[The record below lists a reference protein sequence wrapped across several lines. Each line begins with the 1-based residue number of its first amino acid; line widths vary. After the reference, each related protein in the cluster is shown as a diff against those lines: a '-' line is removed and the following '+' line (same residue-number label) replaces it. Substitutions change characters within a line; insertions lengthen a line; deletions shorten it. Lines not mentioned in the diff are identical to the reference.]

1 LFVDFN
7 AYFICFFP
15 GNAETDV
22 ELGLHGQLCQE
33 CSYQKLLQFDWAYTF
48 HVLIKKIGVL

>member
-7 AYFICFFP
+7 AYFACFS

-22 ELGLHGQLCQE
+22 ELGLHGQLCQK
-33 CSYQKLLQFDWAYTF
+33 CLYQKLLQFDYAYAF
-48 HVLIKKIGVL
+48 SSFNLKNGVL